1 MSDANASPESDPR
14 QALRALIDRGAG
26 NSADVIM
33 LRLLWLRQEHP
44 EAAVTTE
51 VIRVEHDLVVMR
63 ASISL
68 GNAAAGSGIA
78 AARIEDGDD
87 WAGIVERTETVAIS
101 RALDTLGYVVS
112 AAATGRLSVPE
123 PAGEA
128 PRVEE
133 EPAPSAPVPPP
144 EPEPASPSTPS
155 QRERAASPRVDEAA
169 PPVVNA
175 LRRANRRPGPSTP
188 TPSPASAEE
197 DAHLAE
203 YSWNTFWSRARG
215 LGLTPEK
222 VTEALGRPA
231 NQMTPKEAVAGL
243 VEAGVWP
250 DPVEE

>member
-1 MSDANASPESDPR
+1 MSDANAFPESDPR
-14 QALRALIDRGAG
+14 QALGTLVEHGAG
-26 NSADVIM
+26 NSADAIM
-33 LRLLWLRQEHP
+33 LRLLWLRQDHP

-51 VIRVEHDLVVMR
+51 VIRVERDLVVMR

-68 GNAAAGSGIA
+68 ANAAAGSGIA
-78 AARIEDGDD
+78 AARIEDEDD
-87 WAGIVERTETVAIS
+87 WAGVVERTETVAIS

-112 AAATGRLSVPE
+112 AVTRQQASALPRPE
-123 PAGEA
+123 S
-128 PRVEE
+128 RRMEE
-133 EPAPSAPVPPP
+133 EPD
-144 EPEPASPSTPS
+144 ASPPAGLVASAADPES
-155 QRERAASPRVDEAA
+155 GPPAPERAASSRVDETA

-175 LRRANRRPGPSTP
+175 LRRANRRPATP
-188 TPSPASAEE
+188 TASPATGED

-243 VEAGVWP
+243 IKAGVWP
-250 DPVEE
+250 DSGED